1 MKGLFKATLIVTIFS
16 VLTRAMGFVLRI
28 ILSRVLGAEILGY
41 YQVAMSVFGVLLTL
55 VASGLPLVVSR
66 TVAYKKQVQ
75 DDRGAHASVTAGLIV
90 TLAISII
97 VSAVLYIF
105 PNILTNIFN
114 NNITTGI
121 VLYSLPAI
129 IASAIYCVLRSAL
142 WGERRFFAMSF
153 TEFFEQVVRIILCF
167 ILFAPGVMPWLS
179 LGEKASLSLS
189 ISCVMSCLLVIII
202 YFALKDRLA
211 NPRGTF
217 KPLLK
222 SSTPITIVR
231 SASSVVTS
239 LIALIIPAR
248 LMLYGFTESQAMA
261 EFGMVM
267 GMAFPL
273 IMIPGTL
280 ISSLAVALVPEISS
294 KTSNIDDKSSTRDF
308 DGLKSHVNLAI
319 NVSLAISM
327 IFVPAF
333 LVLGT
338 PICEILFGSSGAGVY
353 VSRAAIIM
361 IPMGISQIT
370 SSLLNSMGLEMK
382 SLINYV
388 ISAIAL
394 FLCIF
399 FLPKHLGTNALIVG
413 MGSLSTI
420 SAVLNLRMLK
430 KRNLFAKGFGKFFI
444 KVLGY
449 GVVSGVAGTLLL
461 KLLKLFLPKFIY
473 TVIVG
478 IVCVLIMFLFYF
490 MFDVAHIRGFVLRR
504 ARKNKQKAVQTS
516 NEKSAI

>member
-308 DGLKSHVNLAI
+308 DGLKSHVNIAI

>member
-308 DGLKSHVNLAI
+308 DGLKSHVNIAI

-430 KRNLFAKGFGKFFI
+430 KRNFFAKGFGKFFI

>member
-90 TLAISII
+90 TLAISIL

-105 PNILTNIFN
+105 PSILTKIFN

-222 SSTPITIVR
+222 SSTPITVVR

-333 LVLGT
+333 FVLGT
-338 PICEILFGSSGAGVY
+338 PICEILFGSSGAGAY

-399 FLPKHLGTNALIVG
+399 FLPKYLGTNALIVG

-490 MFDVAHIRGFVLRR
+490 MFDVAHIRGFVLRKTK
-504 ARKNKQKAVQTS
+504 KNKQKAVQTS